1 MISRRGMLLLKTRQI
16 CLDSVLIIILFL
28 VSCQK
33 ESIIEND
40 PILSGKTL
48 SETKVDKDTDS
59 TIYISE
65 GLIINDKIKARDTL
79 FSYDN
84 YERFI
89 GRLVKSNRFI
99 FVPHN
104 EFESTFSK
112 DKIVI
117 SLRHDIDYDINSAL
131 RFAKREH
138 KLGVKATYFVL
149 HTADYYGVTTVGV
162 ATRNPDIYKYL
173 RKIQDEY
180 GHEIGWHN
188 DLVTLQVVYNIDPEK
203 YLRNELK
210 RLKSNGINISGSA
223 YHGSEYCY
231 KYLYTNYYF
240 WKNYGPSLIFKNY
253 TSVPINGQS
262 ILIRKFDN
270 SDFGFEYEA
279 GKLNYSHF
287 FADVFF
293 FNNKRWHMN
302 MEDWSSL
309 KPGDRVVL
317 LTHTALWD

>member
-1 MISRRGMLLLKTRQI
+1 MIFARGIFLSKPRLI
-16 CLDSVLIIILFL
+16 CLDSILIILIFL

-33 ESIIEND
+33 ESIIESD
-40 PILSGKTL
+40 LLLPINTL
-48 SETKVDKDTDS
+48 YETIENKDTDS
-59 TIYISE
+59 TIYISDNI
-65 GLIINDKIKARDTL
+65 LINDKVKARDTL

-104 EFESTFSK
+104 EFETTFSK

-131 RFAKREH
+131 RFARREH
-138 KLGVKATYFVL
+138 KLGVRATYFVL
-149 HTADYYGVTTVGV
+149 HTADYYGVTSVGIT
-162 ATRNPDIYKYL
+162 TRNPSVYKYL
-173 RKIQDEY
+173 RKIQNEY

-188 DLVTLQVVYNIDPEK
+188 DLVTLQVIYNIDPEK
-203 YLRNELK
+203 YLKNELK
-210 RLKSNGINISGSA
+210 RLKSNGIHISGSA

-231 KYLYTNYYF
+231 KYHYLNSFF
-240 WKNYGPSLIFKNY
+240 WKNYGPSSIFYNY
-253 TSVPINGQS
+253 NSVPVNGQN
-262 ILIRKFDN
+262 IIIKKYVN
-270 SDFGFEYEA
+270 SDFGFTYEA
-279 GKLNYSHF
+279 GKLNFNHF
-287 FADVFF
+287 YADVFF

-309 KPGDRVVL
+309 KPGDRVII
-317 LTHTALWD
+317 LTHSALWD